1 MAQRT
6 WPGGA
11 SGSNWGSITEALLGG
26 LGVASAGFF
35 LIAITQP
42 TGLDPPPET
51 AAMFLVSVTAAT
63 ISYLLMRRRMRA
75 AGAGAAVLT
84 GVWVVGSVGLVVA
97 GVYGPPG
104 PATNPVG
111 PIAWVLLGLGVIA
124 AAVLARREASAGR

>member
-6 WPGGA
+6 WPGAGRA
-11 SGSNWGSITEALLGG
+11 SDWGSITEALLGG

-51 AAMFLVSVTAAT
+51 AALFLVSVTAAS
-63 ISYLLMRRRMRA
+63 ISYLLLRRGLRAVGAVA
-75 AGAGAAVLT
+75 AGLT
-84 GVWVVGSVGLVVA
+84 GAWVVGSVGLVVA

-104 PATNPVG
+104 AETNPIG
-111 PIAWVLLGLGVIA
+111 PVAWVLLGLAVIA
-124 AAVLARREASAGR
+124 AAVLARREASG